1 MMNPKPLDQGL
12 AQAGALWVFMDQE
25 NEWIAQGYVP
35 TENLKNSE
43 SYTLGVGRDMKAYL
57 MMRK

>member
-1 MMNPKPLDQGL
+1 
-12 AQAGALWVFMDQE
+12 MDQE
-25 NEWIAQGYVP
+25 YEWIAQGYVP
-35 TENLKNSE
+35 TENLKNCE